1 MALAP
6 ATVYGLGR
14 LPADDRGTILNDV
27 STLVWTSLQERYA
40 HDPVLGSDRVELQ
53 YRWFFYFF
61 LNFPVD
67 NSTNPLHPDGF
78 SPWFK
83 GGKSPVDVI
92 HPDPVAVQIANDG
105 VAGLSHFNRNLCR
118 CLAFKAQPLGN
129 LALLLSP
136 SQLCF
141 SAAHIFSPNIC
152 STSLSRSS
160 LLVSGKTSVVMTSR
174 ARLKN
179 FWKAS

>member
-61 LNFPVD
+61 LKFPVD
-67 NSTNPLHPDGF
+67 NSGPTLHPDRLG
-78 SPWFK
+78 S
-83 GGKSPVDVI
+83 GLGRQELARDVR
-92 HPDPVAVQIANDG
+92 HLDAVTVQIANDG
-105 VAGLSHFNRNLCR
+105 VAGLLHHRANLGS
-118 CLAFKAQPLGN
+118 CLALG
-129 LALLLSP
+129 A
-136 SQLCF
+136 
-141 SAAHIFSPNIC
+141 
-152 STSLSRSS
+152 
-160 LLVSGKTSVVMTSR
+160 
-174 ARLKN
+174 
-179 FWKAS
+179 

>member
-67 NSTNPLHPDGF
+67 NSTNPLHPDGL
-78 SPWFK
+78 
-83 GGKSPVDVI
+83 
-92 HPDPVAVQIANDG
+92 AR
-105 VAGLSHFNRNLCR
+105 GLREENLPLMSFILIPLR
-118 CLAFKAQPLGN
+118 CK
-129 LALLLSP
+129 
-136 SQLCF
+136 
-141 SAAHIFSPNIC
+141 
-152 STSLSRSS
+152 
-160 LLVSGKTSVVMTSR
+160 
-174 ARLKN
+174 
-179 FWKAS
+179 